1 MTKIGASH
9 SGWLE
14 RCCCAK
20 YDKSGG
26 LRALANRANLGNGL
40 ASKRRESCCV
50 KGDLSANGAIR
61 PLTDSYRS
69 ATFAPLIGV
78 NKPITGTFDWQT
90 SRAEMLGSE
99 MRRPTV
105 ALPRGQGE
113 AEFSLTASRALQ
125 VLSVFDMNRA
135 EMGVSEI
142 ASTLELSRTAVQRL
156 VQTLEMHQFLEQN
169 PRNRKYRIGIQA
181 FRIGNLFALGRQLEV
196 LARPDME
203 ALAAKTTFTV
213 YLSLLR
219 HDTMVMT
226 AAVEGAGPIRYY
238 AQVGQRLPL
247 HSTAT
252 GKVAL
257 AQLAQD
263 AAASLL
269 ERTGMPS
276 VTQNTVTDRQ
286 ALMADLAEIRARGYS
301 INWEENTPGV
311 GSIAAPILDQTD
323 GLLAV
328 LSIAFATSQVD
339 KRQTAALGAHVGR
352 TAIDITTRARDKTLT
367 AAA

>member
-1 MTKIGASH
+1 MT
-9 SGWLE
+9 
-14 RCCCAK
+14 
-20 YDKSGG
+20 
-26 LRALANRANLGNGL
+26 
-40 ASKRRESCCV
+40 
-50 KGDLSANGAIR
+50 
-61 PLTDSYRS
+61 
-69 ATFAPLIGV
+69 
-78 NKPITGTFDWQT
+78 
-90 SRAEMLGSE
+90 
-99 MRRPTV
+99 RPTV

-125 VLSVFDMNRA
+125 VLSAFDSNRS

-142 ASTLELSRTAVQRL
+142 ARTLELSRTAVQRL

-169 PRNRKYRIGIQA
+169 PRNRKYRIGVQA

-203 ALAAKTTFTV
+203 ILGAATTFTV
-213 YLSLLR
+213 YLSVLR

-257 AQLAQD
+257 AQLPTD
-263 AAASLL
+263 AATRLL
-269 ERTGMPS
+269 EQTGMRP
-276 VTQNTVTDRQ
+276 VTPNTLTDRD
-286 ALMADLAEIRARGYS
+286 ALLAEFAGIRALGYS

-311 GSIAAPILDQTD
+311 GSIAAPILDQTG

-339 KRQTAALGAHVGR
+339 RRQTATLGVQVAR
-352 TAIDITTRARDKTLT
+352 TAADITARARETPLT

>member
-1 MTKIGASH
+1 MP
-9 SGWLE
+9 
-14 RCCCAK
+14 
-20 YDKSGG
+20 
-26 LRALANRANLGNGL
+26 
-40 ASKRRESCCV
+40 
-50 KGDLSANGAIR
+50 R
-61 PLTDSYRS
+61 PS
-69 ATFAPLIGV
+69 
-78 NKPITGTFDWQT
+78 
-90 SRAEMLGSE
+90 
-99 MRRPTV
+99 V
-105 ALPRGQGE
+105 ALPRGHGE

-125 VLSVFDMNRA
+125 VLSVFDSHRP

-142 ASTLELSRTAVQRL
+142 ARALELSRTAVQRL

-169 PRNRKYRIGIQA
+169 PHNRKYRIGVQA

-203 ALAAKTTFTV
+203 ALGAKTTFTV
-213 YLSLLR
+213 YLSVLR

-263 AAASLL
+263 TAARLL
-269 ERTGMPS
+269 ERTGMRP
-276 VTQNTVTDRQ
+276 VTPNTMTDPN
-286 ALMADLAEIRARGYS
+286 ALMADLAGIRARGYS

-339 KRQTAALGAHVGR
+339 KRQTSALGAHVAR
-352 TAIDITTRARDKTLT
+352 TAAEITTRARENPLT

>member
-1 MTKIGASH
+1 MQ
-9 SGWLE
+9 
-14 RCCCAK
+14 R
-20 YDKSGG
+20 
-26 LRALANRANLGNGL
+26 
-40 ASKRRESCCV
+40 
-50 KGDLSANGAIR
+50 SANAI
-61 PLTDSYRS
+61 
-69 ATFAPLIGV
+69 
-78 NKPITGTFDWQT
+78 
-90 SRAEMLGSE
+90 
-99 MRRPTV
+99 
-105 ALPRGQGE
+105 RGQGE
-113 AEFSLTASRALQ
+113 VEFSLTASRALQ
-125 VLSVFDMNRA
+125 ILSAFDSNRP

-142 ASTLELSRTAVQRL
+142 ARTLDLSRTAVQRL
-156 VQTLEMHQFLEQN
+156 VQTLDMHQFLEQN
-169 PRNRKYRIGIQA
+169 PHTRKYRIGVQA

-203 ALAAKTTFTV
+203 ALAAKTLFTV
-213 YLSLLR
+213 YLSVLR

-257 AQLAQD
+257 AQLPPD
-263 AAASLL
+263 VAAELL
-269 ERTGMPS
+269 DRTGLRR
-276 VTQNTVTDRQ
+276 VTDNTVTDRQ
-286 ALMADLAEIRARGYS
+286 ALMADLSTIRERRYS

-311 GSIAAPILDQTD
+311 GSIASPILDTRG

-339 KRQTAALGAHVGR
+339 RRQVAALGAHVAR
-352 TAIDITTRARDKTLT
+352 AAVDITARARANPLN